1 MLTEFAKILR
11 PALLPKCR
19 HSTSACA
26 FETCPP
32 SFILF
37 LLYICIFVDIYL
49 KLVPT
54 PQFSSRLFLNSF
66 KRIPCSSR
74 AKFLV
79 CFIIIMRI
87 SVRIFIYKLLFDI
100 RCKTRRQSV
109 RFIRDRI
116 LLINIILL
124 ARHDLQ
130 GELHSTPLFP
140 PPSPSLSRPTYSY
153 LTPFF
158 FSLFLC
164 V

>member
-1 MLTEFAKILR
+1 MST
-11 PALLPKCR
+11 
-19 HSTSACA
+19 STSACA

-54 PQFSSRLFLNSF
+54 LQFSSRLFLNSF

-100 RCKTRRQSV
+100 QCKTRRQSV

-140 PPSPSLSRPTYSY
+140 PPPRPFLGLPISISL
-153 LTPFF
+153 PFF